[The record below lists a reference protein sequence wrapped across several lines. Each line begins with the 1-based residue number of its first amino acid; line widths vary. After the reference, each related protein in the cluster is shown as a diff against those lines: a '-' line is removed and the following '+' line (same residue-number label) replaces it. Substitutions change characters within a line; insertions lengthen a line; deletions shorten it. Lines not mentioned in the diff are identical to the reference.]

1 MGRHTAVI
9 AGPSVPR
16 TVQKLEAMAFRQ
28 ADTLEWGLE
37 PLASEFDLGEVG
49 RVSVLARDAVGA
61 PVLVFVDDPAGLP
74 VTLNAARVHAH
85 LVANAWLLQRVFP
98 HRLPTRL
105 ADGLRVIVLGYEF
118 EALDLAALRALSL
131 PDLTVLE
138 VHEWSLGGQ
147 PTTATRAVFSRPA
160 RADATFSPPSGI
172 DARDAAARASELLAW
187 LARLDTDVVIDG
199 DRFARHVRARG
210 RPLCTVVWH
219 DGVPWVLLP
228 DGARHTLHGRDD
240 AIVAMD
246 SIMRLFREALTPTRE
261 PVFGKGGELSRLRQT
276 VSEVRQTVGDV
287 RLSRAELH
295 ALQAREGDAP

>member
-16 TVQKLEAMAFRQ
+16 TVQELEAIAFRQ

-37 PLASEFDLGEVG
+37 ALASDFDLGDVG
-49 RVSVLARDAVGA
+49 RAAVLARDAVGA
-61 PVLVFVDDPAGLP
+61 PVLVFVDDPAGPP

-105 ADGLRVIVLGYEF
+105 GDGLRVLVLGYGF
-118 EALDLAALRALSL
+118 DALGLAALRALAL

-147 PTTATRAVFSRPA
+147 ITTATRAVFSRPT

-172 DARDAAARASELLAW
+172 DARDAAALASELLSW

-219 DGVPWVLLP
+219 DGAPWVLLP
-228 DGARHTLHGRDD
+228 DGARHTLHGRAD
-240 AIVAMD
+240 AIAAMD

-276 VSEVRQTVGDV
+276 VGDV

-295 ALQAREGDAP
+295 ALQAREGDLS